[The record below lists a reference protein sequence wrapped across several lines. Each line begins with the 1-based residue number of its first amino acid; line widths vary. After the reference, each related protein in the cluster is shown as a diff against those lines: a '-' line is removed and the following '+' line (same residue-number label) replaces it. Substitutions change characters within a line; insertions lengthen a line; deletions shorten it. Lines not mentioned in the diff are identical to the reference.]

1 MRKNLR
7 VAGVFFAALLPA
19 VAAIDGT
26 IVNGTSGQP
35 QPGVIVM
42 LTQPGQAGMSTLG
55 TVKSD
60 AAGKFHFDKDSPG
73 GPQFVQAIFG
83 GVLYTKTI
91 PPGMPSTGV
100 QVEIYDSSPK
110 TGSAQVAQDLILL
123 QPSANQVAVNES
135 IFFENKSK
143 TTFNN
148 PKNGTL
154 HFYLP
159 PEANDK
165 VSLSVTSPGGIP
177 VNRAVK
183 KGEKNVYSVDYPI
196 RPGETRFDLTY
207 TLAAASQPLTFS
219 GKVLEAQATRLAA
232 PPGVTLVSSDIA
244 PLGQEPT
251 TKATI
256 YDVKN
261 KNYKVELQGTGTL
274 AASADDG
281 TVSEEDSGAPK
292 IEEIQPRLYNHMG
305 WILGMA
311 LGILG
316 LGLFL
321 LYRSDKP
328 VPAAASGSASG
339 QKPARKG
346 AVSR

>member
-7 VAGVFFAALLPA
+7 LASVFLAALLPA
-19 VAAIDGT
+19 LAAIDGT
-26 IVNGTSGQP
+26 IVKSTSGQP

-60 AAGKFHFDKDSPG
+60 AG
-73 GPQFVQAIFG
+73 GSSASIR
-83 GVLYTKTI
+83 TARADRNSSR
-91 PPGMPSTGV
+91 PSSAACSTPRPFRLACL
-100 QVEIYDSSPK
+100 QPECRSRFTTRSPK
-110 TGSAQVAQDLILL
+110 IGSAQVAQDLILL

-135 IFFENKSK
+135 IFFENKSQ
-143 TTFNN
+143 TTFND

-207 TLAAASQPLTFS
+207 TLVAATQPLTFS
-219 GKVLEAQATRLAA
+219 SKAA
-232 PPGVTLVSSDIA
+232 RGASHPA
-244 PLGQEPT
+244 RR
-251 TKATI
+251 
-256 YDVKN
+256 
-261 KNYKVELQGTGTL
+261 
-274 AASADDG
+274 AA
-281 TVSEEDSGAPK
+281 
-292 IEEIQPRLYNHMG
+292 
-305 WILGMA
+305 
-311 LGILG
+311 
-316 LGLFL
+316 
-321 LYRSDKP
+321 RSD
-328 VPAAASGSASG
+328 
-339 QKPARKG
+339 ARKQRYCSARPG
-346 AVSR
+346 ANDESHHLRRQEQEL

>member
-7 VAGVFFAALLPA
+7 LTSVFFASLLPA
-19 VAAIDGT
+19 LAAIDGT

-91 PPGMPSTGV
+91 PPGMPSSGV
-100 QVEIYDSSPK
+100 QVDIYDSSPK
-110 TGSAQVAQDLILL
+110 AGIAQVAQDLILL
-123 QPSANQVAVNES
+123 QPSATQIGVNES
-135 IFFENKSK
+135 IFFENKSQ
-143 TTFNN
+143 TTFND
-148 PKNGTL
+148 PKNGAL
-154 HFYLP
+154 RFYLP
-159 PEANDK
+159 PEADGK
-165 VSLSVTSPGGIP
+165 VSVSVTSPGGIP

-183 KGEKNVYSVDYPI
+183 KGDKNIYSVDYPI

-207 TLAAASQPLTFS
+207 TLAAATQPLTFA
-219 GKVLEAQATRLAA
+219 GRVLEAQATRLAA
-232 PPGVTLVSSDIA
+232 PPGVTLVSSDIT

-251 TKATI
+251 TKASI
-256 YDVKN
+256 YDVKS
-261 KNYKVELQGTGTL
+261 KNYKVEIQGAGTL
-274 AASADDG
+274 AASDDG
-281 TVSEEDSGAPK
+281 TTSDEDNGAPK

-305 WILGMA
+305 WILGIA

-328 VPAAASGSASG
+328 VALAASSSASE
-339 QKPARKG
+339 QKPVRKG